1 MTAPPLLE
9 TVDGPDSFSRHFNVS
24 RETIDKLTIY
34 VRLLEQWQTT
44 INLVA
49 PATLAA
55 VWHRHIADSAQL
67 LALAPSTA
75 TSWVDL
81 GSGAGFPG
89 LVLAILLS
97 DQQDGSLR
105 MTAGSQE
112 ASRHAQV
119 RKTRFT
125 LVESDTRKVAFLR
138 EVARQ
143 VGLSQS
149 KASPVDIWH
158 ARIESP
164 STHVKVG
171 TVDVVTARALAPLPR
186 LLGLC
191 QPFFGPA
198 TVALLLKGREADRE
212 LEEARSQWRIDAKL
226 VPSLTE
232 LDARIAVVSQLQAK

>member
-1 MTAPPLLE
+1 MTSPAGRQI
-9 TVDGPDSFSRHFNVS
+9 VDGPDSFSRHFNVS
-24 RETIDKLTIY
+24 RETVDKLTIY
-34 VRLLEQWQTT
+34 VRLLEQWQRT

-49 PATLAA
+49 PATLAS

-67 LALAPSTA
+67 LSLAPHNA
-75 TSWVDL
+75 TRWVDL

-97 DQQDGSLR
+97 ERPL
-105 MTAGSQE
+105 SQ
-112 ASRHAQV
+112 V
-119 RKTRFT
+119 T

-143 VGLSQS
+143 VGLGQAQTSLGT
-149 KASPVDIWH
+149 APSPVDIWH

-164 STHVKVG
+164 STHVRVG
-171 TVDVVTARALAPLPR
+171 LVDVVTARALAPLPR

-198 TVALLLKGREADRE
+198 TVALLLKGREAERE
-212 LEEARSQWRIDAKL
+212 LAEARSHWLLDAEL

-232 LDARIAVVSQLQAK
+232 ADARIAVVSKLQLK